1 MKNELEKFIQAN
13 REAFDDEEPSGKVW
27 QRIEKQV
34 GTGKG
39 STIAIRRSLLT
50 RALSVAAVL
59 LAVTAG
65 AWLLFKN
72 NAGSGTGDDVVASKQ
87 KKDTTLQTAAT
98 PTVKQPAT
106 DTALALQITKDNST
120 ASEDN
125 TAYNEELYYYAKLTE
140 LKFKQLKSIEKD
152 EPVLYHNFYSEIK
165 KLDSTYHN
173 LQTLLASNADKEAVL
188 SAMLTNLK
196 IQSEVLNKQLTII
209 KTIKQSKKK
218 QYEKDYKNA

>member
-13 REAFDDEEPSGKVW
+13 REAFDDEEPSTKVW
-27 QRIEKQV
+27 QHIEKQV
-34 GTGKG
+34 DTGKG
-39 STIAIRRSLLT
+39 RTIAITRSLLT
-50 RALSVAAVL
+50 RVLSVAAVL
-59 LAVTAG
+59 LVVTAG

-72 NAGSGTGDDVVASKQ
+72 NTGSSTGDNVVAVKQ
-87 KKDTTLQTAAT
+87 KQDTTLQTAAT
-98 PTVKQPAT
+98 PTVKQTAT
-106 DTALALQITKDNST
+106 DTALAAQTIKDNST